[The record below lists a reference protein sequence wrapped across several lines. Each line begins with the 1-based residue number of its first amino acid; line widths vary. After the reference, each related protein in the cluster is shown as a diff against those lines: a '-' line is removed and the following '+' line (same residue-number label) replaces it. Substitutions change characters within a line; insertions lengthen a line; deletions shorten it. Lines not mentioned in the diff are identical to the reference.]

1 MIGKI
6 LVPTDGSPLSERVIP
21 LVEDIAT
28 AQLAK
33 VVLVRVVSPPTYLV
47 AQDAAYFDPD
57 IYQELADAQ
66 DDEATAGLDRLA
78 ERLRAKSICTRTLLL
93 HGSAYA
99 ALLDAEV
106 EQGAD
111 LVMMATHGRTG
122 LVRFVRGSVA
132 DSMLREGHAPVLM
145 VGSFVQGADQIRTAL
160 VPLDGSELAESA
172 LREVESLAGKPLRAV
187 ELVRVIADELER
199 TDAYAYLS
207 GVRNRL
213 EAAGLSV
220 KEHVHLGDPTTII
233 GRLAEETDVIVMAT
247 HGRGGFDRWRYGSVA
262 TGLLAT
268 TPVPLLLV
276 RARREV
282 AKEYSHAAAPI
293 GQMTQADGS

>member
-1 MIGKI
+1 
-6 LVPTDGSPLSERVIP
+6 
-21 LVEDIAT
+21 
-28 AQLAK
+28 
-33 VVLVRVVSPPTYLV
+33 
-47 AQDAAYFDPD
+47 
-57 IYQELADAQ
+57 
-66 DDEATAGLDRLA
+66 
-78 ERLRAKSICTRTLLL
+78 
-93 HGSAYA
+93 
-99 ALLDAEV
+99 
-106 EQGAD
+106 
-111 LVMMATHGRTG
+111 
-122 LVRFVRGSVA
+122 
-132 DSMLREGHAPVLM
+132 M

-233 GRLAEETDVIVMAT
+233 GRLAEETDVIIMAT

-293 GQMTQADGS
+293 GQMTQANGS